1 MTDLARTPKQIGNIV
16 RRTRRK
22 IGLSQAQL
30 GEMAGL
36 RQATISL
43 VESGDDGTKLNTL
56 LSILAAL
63 DLEFRIVQRSK
74 GSGSDIEA
82 IF

>member
-43 VESGDDGTKLNTL
+43 VESGDAGTKLNTL